1 MIRHS
6 FARRLALGLAALVF
20 CLVCCLPAAA
30 VDNAPYAEDGDL
42 DYIRNYVVT
51 VDLREDGSA
60 DITYDIDWQ
69 VIDGG
74 KTDYL
79 SWVKIGL
86 ANAHVDEMTPLT
98 DTIAELQYSGDGGS
112 YAQVVFAHRY
122 YAPDIA
128 AENGGQSEVSFA
140 FRVHQS
146 HLFTLNDDGTANFVF
161 TPGWFEDLSV
171 ENLQIRWR
179 NDEGFTA
186 DNTGV
191 DGEYLVW
198 DFGPLTHGQAAT
210 VRVTVPVTT
219 ASVYDP
225 ATAMTAADH
234 APANNDFDE
243 LLRNVIFFTVLLFI
257 LVIIL
262 ILSASRAPRWGGG
275 LGGLDPLDWWWYTNG
290 VHTIRRARGAPPPPG
305 YHRTAAGLPAR
316 RRHQP
321 RRRRGPAQWRR
332 PPQQLRV
339 RLRVELRMRLC
350 LCRRRP
356 RRVQRK
362 RLLHRKTAAC
372 RTGGPA

>member
-1 MIRHS
+1 MTEHS
-6 FARRLALGLAALVF
+6 FVRRLALGLAALVC
-20 CLVCCLPAAA
+20 CLVFCLPAAA
-30 VDNAPYAEDGDL
+30 ADTAPYAEDGDL

-69 VIDGG
+69 VIGG
-74 KTDYL
+74 SKTDYL

-86 ANAHVDEMTPLT
+86 ANAHVDELTPLT
-98 DTIAELQYSGDGGS
+98 DTIAEIEYLNDGGS
-112 YAQVVFAHRY
+112 YAQVVFTRRY
-122 YAPDIA
+122 YAPAIA

-146 HLFTLNDDGTANFVF
+146 HLFTRNDDGTANFVF
-161 TPGWFEDLSV
+161 TPGWFDDLSV
-171 ENLQIRWR
+171 GNLQIRWR
-179 NDEGFTA
+179 NGEGFTA

-191 DGEYLVW
+191 DGDYLVW
-198 DFGPLTHGQAAT
+198 DFGPLAHGQAAT
-210 VRVTVPVTT
+210 ARVTVPVTE
-219 ASVYDP
+219 ASAYDP
-225 ATAMTAADH
+225 DGGRLRPWRQRSGQAAGQRDLCRCAAVYPCH
-234 APANNDFDE
+234 RADFGRLPRAALGRRPGRAGPAGLVVVHRRRTHHPQCARRAAPA
-243 LLRNVIFFTVLLFI
+243 
-257 LVIIL
+257 
-262 ILSASRAPRWGGG
+262 G
-275 LGGLDPLDWWWYTNG
+275 L
-290 VHTIRRARGAPPPPG
+290 PP
-305 YHRTAAGLPAR
+305 HRTAAGLPAR

-339 RLRVELRMRLC
+339 RLRVELRVRLR

-356 RRVQRK
+356 CRVQRK